1 MAGSG
6 IEKHREVHQPA
17 DRRGG
22 DLASEV
28 NKVPDEPPWSTQRKV
43 TSFWLVHP
51 CTPRRRVG
59 IGGDPERKPG
69 LASPP
74 NRLGP
79 WEVGLHQTKR
89 VEAYKKTLIEG
100 SRSWADWQDHIL
112 R

>member
-6 IEKHREVHQPA
+6 FEKHREVHHPA
-17 DRRGG
+17 DRCGG

-28 NKVPDEPPWSTQRKV
+28 NKVADEPPWSTQRKI

-51 CTPRRRVG
+51 CTPRRRIG
-59 IGGDPERKPG
+59 IGDDPECKPG

-79 WEVGLHQTKR
+79 WEVSHHQTKR
-89 VEAYKKTLIEG
+89 VEAYKKTPIEG
-100 SRSWADWQDHIL
+100 RRSWADWHEIYWT
-112 R
+112 